1 METKPK
7 LYIPRTTHSKIM
19 HWVNSSNL
27 EVGGMGMVHYNK
39 DENYFWIGDGYLLD
53 QEVGAATT
61 DIDAEAVGKLE
72 MQVMGQPGNLNW
84 WWHSHVN
91 MSVFWSG
98 TDRET
103 ITKYGRNGFM
113 LATVFNKRNE
123 MRSAIC
129 YRATTDF
136 GNAVVFVDELETIVY
151 DVIDP
156 QDVEKWT
163 QEFKAK
169 VREKTY
175 AVSNTFTFDSSKY
188 DGYSYGDYTDN
199 LYGKYDS
206 FKEKKEKAE
215 EVTDIK
221 PTKALKEVRRA
232 LNSKLSKPSL
242 EEFNERQKKMEG
254 APKYAAYEAAI
265 IGVSVQTYQAADALF
280 THQDLELISNR
291 VILFEG
297 MYNEFL

>member
-19 HWVNSSNL
+19 HWVNSSHL

-113 LATVFNKRNE
+113 MATVFNKRNE

-129 YRATTDF
+129 YKAQTDF
-136 GNAVVFVDELETIVY
+136 GESIVFVDELETIVY
-151 DVIDP
+151 DAVDP
-156 QDVEKWT
+156 VEVEKWT

-169 VREKTY
+169 VREKSY
-175 AVSNTFTFDSSKY
+175 APLRTSYADY
-188 DGYSYGDYTDN
+188 DGYAFGDYGQNKWSDFSS
-199 LYGKYDS
+199 L
-206 FKEKKEKAE
+206 
-215 EVTDIK
+215 DIK
-221 PTKALKEVRRA
+221 PVDKEDIKPGKALKEVRRA

-265 IGVSVQTYQAADALF
+265 IGVSVEIYRLADSLF
-280 THQDLELISNR
+280 THQDLTLISNR
-291 VILFEG
+291 VIEFEG
-297 MYNEFL
+297 SYSEFL